1 MARNQ
6 SQVLAVRA
14 VQTRS
19 AVVSRGRLNIFCW
32 NRMDELKDRLRD
44 DELRREKMRLEKD
57 QSETTCV
64 ELKRRMAALN
74 AAHRRLER
82 RSAEAEEGARQ
93 AADDLRL
100 QLVSHQ
106 RIGHQL
112 QLKLDHQAEHVKE
125 LEQALLGLGEDGKL
139 SGWNRFCR
147 QRSLPRI
154 HPESDE
160 FRSFDGFVLS
170 TLERGQTK
178 KTPGPGGRC

>member
-1 MARNQ
+1 MPGGA
-6 SQVLAVRA
+6 LAIPMTSMPQLPGRRGEA
-14 VQTRS
+14 VEAS
-19 AVVSRGRLNIFCW
+19 KPLRL
-32 NRMDELKDRLRD
+32 
-44 DELRREKMRLEKD
+44 
-57 QSETTCV
+57 
-64 ELKRRMAALN
+64 
-74 AAHRRLER
+74 
-82 RSAEAEEGARQ
+82 SAEAEEGARQ